1 MRYTECLVHLMP
13 LVNFK
18 KKITKNKTKSPS
30 AKNML
35 YYKKW
40 NYTNNFTGP

>member
-1 MRYTECLVHLMP
+1 MRYTECRVHLMH
-13 LVNFK
+13 LVNL

-30 AKNML
+30 ATNIL

-40 NYTNNFTGP
+40 NYTNNLIGP